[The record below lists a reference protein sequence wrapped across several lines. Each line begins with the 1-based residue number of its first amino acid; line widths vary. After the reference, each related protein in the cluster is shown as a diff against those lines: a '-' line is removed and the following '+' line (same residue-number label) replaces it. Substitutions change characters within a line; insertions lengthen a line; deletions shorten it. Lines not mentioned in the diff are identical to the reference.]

1 MIMPSEKEYIQICKR
16 EIEKLF
22 ALDNASSS
30 LKTRD
35 FEYLSG
41 KIKEKSG
48 VALSVSTLKRLW
60 KDDFLQIP
68 QPATLNALASVLNY
82 SNWQEFKQKN
92 QIITTRNV
100 KPVNKKALLF
110 SFFILMVIV
119 VILILVKNRSN
130 EPVINGEIHF
140 SADKTISLGV
150 PNTVVFNYDVSNVVA
165 DSFFI
170 QQSWNERFRERID
183 PKKQVISSIYHLP
196 GFHRAKL
203 IANNTVVATQNVHIL
218 SDGWLPYIN
227 YKVTD
232 LIPICFN
239 PDSTLS
245 DGHFQIDKSDLQLA
259 GIDIKKDFKLRLNN
273 SRDFGVTD
281 NDFSVKTIFKSDSMK
296 AATCPRIQIMLVF
309 EANIFW
315 ISLIKKGCEYYADY
329 KIGEIY
335 ANGKD
340 NDLSSLGC
348 NIFEWQDLEFSVHQK
363 LAEVRLNGK
372 PIIHQ
377 KYVQDFGEM
386 VGIIYTFDGL
396 GSVDFISVS
405 GADGKIVYQDD
416 FD

>member
-22 ALDNASSS
+22 ALDNANSS
-30 LKTRD
+30 LKSRD

-41 KIKEKSG
+41 KIQEKSG
-48 VALSVSTLKRLW
+48 IALSVSTLKRLW

-68 QPATLNALASVLNY
+68 QPATLNALASVLGY
-82 SNWQEFKQKN
+82 CDWQEFKQKN
-92 QIITTRNV
+92 QIITTRKV
-100 KPVNKKALLF
+100 KPFNKKALLF
-110 SFFILMVIV
+110 LFFILTVIV
-119 VILILVKNRSN
+119 IILILVRNRSN
-130 EPVINGEIHF
+130 EPVINGQIHF

-203 IANNTVVATQNVHIL
+203 IANNTVIAKQNVHIL

-227 YKVTD
+227 YDVTD

-245 DGHFQIDKSDLQLA
+245 DGHFHIDQSDLQQA
-259 GIDIKKDFKLRLNN
+259 DIDVKKDFILRLNT

-281 NDFSVKTIFKSDSMK
+281 NNFSVKTIFKSDSIK
-296 AATCPRIQIMLVF
+296 AATCPRIEIMLVF
-309 EANIFW
+309 EADIFW
-315 ISLIKKGCEYYADY
+315 ISLVKKGCEYYADY
-329 KIGEIY
+329 KFGEVF

-372 PIIHQ
+372 TIIQQ
-377 KYVQDFGEM
+377 KYVQDFGEL

>member
-1 MIMPSEKEYIQICKR
+1 MSSEKEYIQICKR
-16 EIEKLF
+16 EIEKLL

-30 LKTRD
+30 LKSRD

-48 VALSVSTLKRLW
+48 IALSVSTLKRLW

-68 QPATLNALASVLNY
+68 QPATLNALASVLDY
-82 SNWQEFKQKN
+82 RDWQEFKQKN
-92 QIITTRNV
+92 QIITTRKV
-100 KPVNKKALLF
+100 KLINKRTLLF
-110 SFFILMVIV
+110 SFIILLVIA
-119 VILILVKNRSN
+119 VILLLVKNRSN
-130 EPVINGEIHF
+130 DPVINGEIHF

-183 PKKQVISSIYHLP
+183 PKKHVISSIYHLP

-203 IANNTVVATQNVHIL
+203 IANNQVIAKQNVHIL

-227 YKVTD
+227 YDVTD

-245 DGHFQIDKSDLQLA
+245 DGHFHIDESDLQHT

-273 SRDFGVTD
+273 TRDFGVTD
-281 NDFSVKTIFKSDSMK
+281 DNFSVKTIFKSDSMRT
-296 AATCPRIQIMLVF
+296 ATCPRIEIMLVF
-309 EANIFW
+309 EADIFW
-315 ISLIKKGCEYYADY
+315 ISLIKKGCEYYVDY

-340 NDLSSLGC
+340 SDLSSLGC
-348 NIFEWQDLEFSVHQK
+348 NIFEWQNLEFGSSHIS
-363 LAEVRLNGK
+363 G
-372 PIIHQ
+372 
-377 KYVQDFGEM
+377 
-386 VGIIYTFDGL
+386 GIL
-396 GSVDFISVS
+396 S
-405 GADGKIVYQDD
+405 
-416 FD
+416 